1 MAVSVNQMAEHLR
14 IATSMEGELYAHRQ
28 VYNKLKGR
36 VKTLEAT
43 EYYTD
48 TDYLADTFRIEDATY
63 KKSHL
68 SKKTKI
74 FIVLCILS
82 CLIALLTISSS
93 LSSTEMLQQIGGYIL
108 SFGLWF
114 VIISAVLISRRKKAN
129 SDKKANQKTI
139 DNYLENSKKLKQKN
153 ELIIKDYNVQLNA
166 IANSY
171 NRIHQD
177 LINLYSENI
186 LPVKYRN
193 LPAVATMYQWLS
205 IGICTKL
212 YGHGGLYDRYENY
225 LMQNQIIS
233 RLDDI
238 NSKLDLVI
246 ENQRCLYDE
255 VKRGNEIAEKTYRSV
270 TNIENNIDKMARDI
284 SNIRTNTSIAAM
296 NSEHQLR
303 LQQYAAYRAKYY

>member
-1 MAVSVNQMAEHLR
+1 MTVSVNQMAEHLQ
-14 IATSMEGELYAHRQ
+14 IATSMESELYTHRQ
-28 VYNKLKGR
+28 LYNKIKQR
-36 VKTLEAT
+36 VDKLNSTK
-43 EYYTD
+43 YFTD
-48 TDYLADTFRIEDATY
+48 TDHLQYEIMSEANAY
-63 KKSHL
+63 KKKHL
-68 SKKTKI
+68 SKGVKI
-74 FIVLCILS
+74 FIILCILS
-82 CLIALLTISSS
+82 CPIALLTLSSS
-93 LSSTEMLQQIGGYIL
+93 LSSTEMLQQVSGWIL

-114 VIISAVLISRRKKAN
+114 VIIVVILVIKRKNANAKLKEDRQNIDRRLDN
-129 SDKKANQKTI
+129 SN
-139 DNYLENSKKLKQKN
+139 KLKQKN

-166 IANSY
+166 IAKSY

-186 LPVKYRN
+186 LPEKYRN
-193 LPAVATMYQWLS
+193 FPAVATMYQWLD

-270 TNIENNIDKMARDI
+270 TNIENNTDKMARDI
-284 SNIRTNTSIAAM
+284 RDIRTNTSITAM

-303 LQQYAAYRAKYY
+303 LQQYAMYRARYY